1 MNKNIG
7 KIDKIVRLIIAITAS
22 ALFITKTVTGTLG
35 YILLGVG
42 AIMLLTAII
51 DFCPL
56 YKVCKFKGTNKQ

>member
-7 KIDKIVRLIIAITAS
+7 KIDKIVRLIIAIVAS

-56 YKVCKFKGTNKQ
+56 YKVCKFKGTNK